1 MTQEKRA
8 IERIN
13 KMLRLRPYKSCDAEE
28 ITGWLTDEDVFY
40 KWSGGRFGSFPV
52 CAKDIDDK
60 YRLHNG
66 DCAEQD
72 NFYPVTAFDDSGVVG
87 HFIMRYI
94 HGDKRILRFGWVIVD
109 AAKRGK
115 SYGSRML
122 KQGLKYAF
130 EILGAE
136 KVTIGVFENNL
147 PAYRCYKAVGF
158 QEVFME
164 KEETAE
170 IKGEKWKIIELE
182 ITKEMY
188 A

>member
-1 MTQEKRA
+1 
-8 IERIN
+8 
-13 KMLRLRPYKSCDAEE
+13 MLRLRPYKSCDAEE

-52 CAKDIDDK
+52 CAKDLDDK
-60 YRLHNG
+60 YILHNG

-147 PAYRCYKAVGF
+147 SAYRCYKAVGF
-158 QEVFME
+158 QEAFME